1 MWRETTRQTKL
12 LADTWDSSAP
22 KDLATHINALTL
34 AVISLAGFGRKID
47 LAQNQGRDIP
57 AGYKISFLE
66 ALGLTTKFM
75 LQILVFPSW
84 LLSLTPYA
92 KAALGKTQL
101 ERYMQEMIRN
111 EKKSLETGQSSQIGP
126 RGNLLKSIMSAS
138 HFNARTVA
146 PGKGEDRLRREFSED
161 EVMGN
166 LFIYLLA
173 GEYYCPPSQSCLER
187 GFLTRSRL

>member
-12 LADTWDSSAP
+12 LAETWDSSAP
-22 KDLATHINALTL
+22 KGLAAHINALTL
-34 AVISLAGFGRKID
+34 AVISLAGFGRKIN
-47 LAQNQGRDIP
+47 LTEKQGRDIP
-57 AGYKISFLE
+57 AGYKISFME
-66 ALGLTTKFM
+66 ALSLTTKFM

-92 KAALGKTQL
+92 EAALGKIQL

-111 EKKSLETGQSSQIGP
+111 EKKSLETGQSLQIGP

-146 PGKGEDRLRREFSED
+146 PGKMDDRLGREFSED

-173 GEYYCPPSQSCLER
+173 GEYCPPGRSSLGR
-187 GFLTRSRL
+187 RFLTQFRL